1 MPDRGTSAAFLQ
13 RRYFPICIKIL
24 GWLLANFA
32 FLALAV
38 LVLARFQFHFSPE
51 SFLEGRM
58 GGRLEK
64 IGSVLS
70 AELQH
75 APQRDWTSLLECFTE
90 NGDLQTAL
98 IQPNG
103 TILAGHNLSIPPMV
117 RGRILRL
124 SECCGLNPHEDHDSS
139 KSGSEKGC
147 THRFLL
153 RAGTPEKL
161 WVGLRLIPTPP
172 NQPVDQP
179 VFLLF
184 SCNSIRQ
191 SGFLFDWVPWL
202 GSALAITA
210 CSVLFWTPLVR
221 GIARSIHQMTEAASQ
236 IALGRF
242 QIRVEEDRS
251 DDLGRLGAS
260 INHMASRLDKLVAGQ
275 KRFLGDIAHE
285 LCSPLARMELA
296 LGVLEQRAD
305 PKHADYL
312 QDVREEV
319 RHMSNLLH
327 ELLSFTRA
335 EIGAKPSL
343 HSFRLSDSV
352 ARAIE
357 IEDLPTHTLHTDV
370 PSDLLVRAHPGLL
383 ERALCNLIRNAFRYA
398 AHAGPIQIV
407 ARPVDGSVQ
416 IVVSDSGPGIP
427 EDCIPHLFEPF
438 YRPESHRDR
447 ESGGTGLGLAIV
459 RSCIQ
464 NCGGTISAKNRS
476 PSGLE
481 MTIKLAAGS

>member
-1 MPDRGTSAAFLQ
+1 
-13 RRYFPICIKIL
+13 
-24 GWLLANFA
+24 
-32 FLALAV
+32 
-38 LVLARFQFHFSPE
+38 
-51 SFLEGRM
+51 
-58 GGRLEK
+58 
-64 IGSVLS
+64 
-70 AELQH
+70 
-75 APQRDWTSLLECFTE
+75 
-90 NGDLQTAL
+90 
-98 IQPNG
+98 
-103 TILAGHNLSIPPMV
+103 
-117 RGRILRL
+117 
-124 SECCGLNPHEDHDSS
+124 
-139 KSGSEKGC
+139 
-147 THRFLL
+147 
-153 RAGTPEKL
+153 
-161 WVGLRLIPTPP
+161 
-172 NQPVDQP
+172 
-179 VFLLF
+179 
-184 SCNSIRQ
+184 
-191 SGFLFDWVPWL
+191 
-202 GSALAITA
+202 
-210 CSVLFWTPLVR
+210 
-221 GIARSIHQMTEAASQ
+221 MTEAASQ